1 MQEVFEGELPNCF
14 DCTLRVY
21 CSDYNAVQAVKSKLN
36 TAGTQVGGALPSAA
50 FHENPV
56 EASTSE
62 DDKDGEPKKGNTSE
76 DKQNRRAK
84 NTRDAGEATGEEA
97 QQKLDNKV
105 RLELKYIH
113 VHSPSIN
120 TAILLS
126 ESSWI
131 SKFV

>member
-1 MQEVFEGELPNCF
+1 M
-14 DCTLRVY
+14 
-21 CSDYNAVQAVKSKLN
+21 QAVKSKLN

-50 FHENPV
+50 FHENPI

-76 DKQNRRAK
+76 DKQNRRAE

-105 RLELKYIH
+105 RLDCTQ
-113 VHSPSIN
+113 VHSCTEPQYQYSDL
-120 TAILLS
+120 AVRILLDKK
-126 ESSWI
+126 I
-131 SKFV
+131 SLRTSHNCTCCRGGSLY